1 MESLESVLIRG
12 TTGNQELSK
21 GIQYFLMTE
30 LEEKK
35 MKKLLG
41 KGMEVETRKKLDWSL
56 KKSIEIVGLRS
67 QGLLEVDQE
76 ED

>member
-1 MESLESVLIRG
+1 MILMMRRNVALLVLPVLPG
-12 TTGNQELSK
+12 Q
-21 GIQYFLMTE
+21 
-30 LEEKK
+30 EKK